1 MRPLSYL
8 RSLAQPLAENWE
20 KRTKGTE
27 MSGNCEERTSWRQQR
42 AMCEVLQ
49 FNGTGKWQWAR
60 SPFLLEPHTDF
71 YVGNLPGNQ
80 IRNHSSWAMAVL
92 DRGL

>member
-1 MRPLSYL
+1 
-8 RSLAQPLAENWE
+8 
-20 KRTKGTE
+20 
-27 MSGNCEERTSWRQQR
+27 
-42 AMCEVLQ
+42 MCEVLQ
-49 FNGTGKWQWAR
+49 FNGTGEMTMG
-60 SPFLLEPHTDF
+60 SLTFLLEPHTDF